1 MMHLGEVK
9 MQGGVCELY
18 ASEMRG
24 QVVVC
29 SCVEVKMATV
39 PSLCHPPKTRCGLC
53 RRWRQLEPVSP
64 VVMAMNE
71 T

>member
-29 SCVEVKMATV
+29 STLCGGQDGNCTFSVPSSKDQMWAV
-39 PSLCHPPKTRCGLC
+39 PSLEAARTCFSCCDG
-53 RRWRQLEPVSP
+53 
-64 VVMAMNE
+64 NE
-71 T
+71 